1 MNNGDILTTSFFNTI
16 ENNIQ
21 TNNKILVI
29 EINDPDNNN
38 IATNKY
44 TFTQINNLINQNY
57 FIVFKL
63 KIIKE
68 ENSAPIKKIAQDIDN
83 SLSTTNVRYRYFYII
98 QNNNEHIEIS
108 SNEYYNITLVPDV
121 ETDYLIYEVM
131 Q

>member
-63 KIIKE
+63 KIIEE

-83 SLSTTNVRYRYFYII
+83 SLSTINVIYRYFYII

-108 SNEYYNITLVPDV
+108 NNEYYNITLVPDA
-121 ETDYLIYEVM
+121 ETDYLIYEVT